1 MKKLLF
7 GTVALAVLAAPAL
20 AQKKDDEPLQ
30 IQEREKKQQAEQLDQ
45 QYKRTM
51 ERSRKDGDAASTRS
65 DPWANMRAPNDN
77 TREAAA
83 RMMRDRMIRFAA
95 VLVGAAVLFGLE
107 QQFGVQLYLAIPAAI
122 AVYFA
127 TLIVLTL
134 AFGSGNQTK

>member
-30 IQEREKKQQAEQLDQ
+30 ILEREKKQQAEQLDQ

-77 TREAAA
+77 KR
-83 RMMRDRMIRFAA
+83 
-95 VLVGAAVLFGLE
+95 
-107 QQFGVQLYLAIPAAI
+107 
-122 AVYFA
+122 
-127 TLIVLTL
+127 
-134 AFGSGNQTK
+134 